1 MSPNSKY
8 RTFLLGAAAT
18 AVTMAA
24 SPAAFAQQ
32 QTNPVDYCRE
42 NAADKDARIACLE
55 AAITGLM
62 SRNAAPDADAM
73 AAAAAPTQ
81 QSAQAAGD
89 AASDETAPD
98 EAPAVAVAEAPAAAP
113 EPEKPTGLG
122 AEQVL
127 ARQNS
132 DSDESDDEDNRK
144 DAITIAIADFAKT
157 NTGKLIIVLNNGQV
171 WRQIEGDNQNLRL
184 SRDDKLTAE
193 VWSSRFGGYKLR
205 ITEAKRT
212 IRVQRLQ

>member
-18 AVTMAA
+18 AVTITA

-32 QTNPVDYCRE
+32 QANPVDYCRE

-62 SRNAAPDADAM
+62 SRNGAPDADAM
-73 AAAAAPTQ
+73 AAAAAPPQ
-81 QSAQAAGD
+81 QSVQAAGD
-89 AASDETAPD
+89 AASDETPPD
-98 EAPAVAVAEAPAAAP
+98 EAPAVAVAEAAAAAP

-127 ARQNS
+127 ARQSS
-132 DSDESDDEDNRK
+132 DSDDDDDDK
-144 DAITIAIADFAKT
+144 GAITVAIADFAKT
-157 NTGKLIIVLNNGQV
+157 NTGRLVIVLQNGQV
-171 WRQIEGDNQNLRL
+171 WRQIEGDTQDLRL

-193 VWSSRFGGYKLR
+193 VWNSSLGGYKLR

-212 IRVQRLQ
+212 IRVRRLQ